1 LWNFAN
7 SLNSFNKSTI
17 IGVVIIRRILMTP
30 EEAERLAN
38 LLRTKRRQLGFTA
51 REVARRA
58 SVDVGTVT
66 RIEAAQILSP
76 RPDNLTAIGQVL
88 GIPAADIFAITDWL
102 PRKELPT
109 FQPYMRAKYKE
120 LPDEAVAKIEA
131 YFAELAGEYGLQGP
145 TEGEDER

>member
-1 LWNFAN
+1 
-7 SLNSFNKSTI
+7 
-17 IGVVIIRRILMTP
+17 MTP
-30 EEAERLAN
+30 EEAEQLAH
-38 LLRTKRRQLGFTA
+38 LLRTKRRQLGLTA

-88 GIPAADIFAITDWL
+88 DIPAADIFAITDWL

-109 FQPYMRAKYKE
+109 FRPYMRAKYKE
-120 LPDEAVAKIEA
+120 LPDEAVVKMEA
-131 YFAELAGEYGLQGP
+131 YFADLAGEYGLQGP
-145 TEGEDER
+145 AEGEDER

>member
-1 LWNFAN
+1 
-7 SLNSFNKSTI
+7 
-17 IGVVIIRRILMTP
+17 MTP
-30 EEAERLAN
+30 EEAKRLAD
-38 LLRTKRRQLGFTA
+38 LLRKKRQQLGLTA

-88 GIPAADIFAITDWL
+88 DIPAADIFAITDWL

-109 FQPYMRAKYKE
+109 FRPYMRAKYKE
-120 LPDEAVAKIEA
+120 LPDEAVTKMEA
-131 YFAELAGEYGLQGP
+131 YFADLAGKYWLQGP
-145 TEGEDER
+145 AEGEDER